1 METTAEAP
9 STVAGLNLA
18 ALVPWLQPRLPG
30 FEADVDVQ
38 RIDGGQSNPSWI
50 LRGADQAW
58 VLRAK
63 PAPKAALMPSAH
75 AIEREYT
82 VMQALQNSD
91 VPVPRMRVLCEDE
104 SVIGVAFYV
113 MDFVEGR
120 ILRDATLPGVPTTER
135 AAHYLEASRVLA
147 ALHRVDWQA
156 VGLQDFGRADGY
168 FGRLI
173 HRWTKQYRQGCNTEV
188 DGPAGGAQYPI
199 AAMEQLAAWL
209 PAHIPAGAD
218 DRAHTCITHGDF
230 RLENMIFHPTEP
242 RVVAVLD
249 WELST
254 LGHPLSD
261 LAYNCLAWHMPKGIL
276 RGYADQ
282 DLAALGIPSE
292 LDYVRHYCAQT
303 NGQRGLDSTAVLRDW
318 PFYLAFN
325 LFRLAAILH
334 GIGVRERAGTASSA
348 SAHEIS
354 AMAEPVAQWGW
365 AIAQG
370 KAPTY

>member
-30 FEADVDVQ
+30 FDADVDVQ

-75 AIEREYT
+75 AIEREYA

-120 ILRDATLPGVPTTER
+120 ILRDATLPGVPTPER

-156 VGLQDFGRADGY
+156 AGLARLWPGRWLLWPPDPPLDQAIPP
-168 FGRLI
+168 RL
-173 HRWTKQYRQGCNTEV
+173 
-188 DGPAGGAQYPI
+188 
-199 AAMEQLAAWL
+199 
-209 PAHIPAGAD
+209 
-218 DRAHTCITHGDF
+218 
-230 RLENMIFHPTEP
+230 
-242 RVVAVLD
+242 
-249 WELST
+249 
-254 LGHPLSD
+254 
-261 LAYNCLAWHMPKGIL
+261 
-276 RGYADQ
+276 
-282 DLAALGIPSE
+282 
-292 LDYVRHYCAQT
+292 
-303 NGQRGLDSTAVLRDW
+303 
-318 PFYLAFN
+318 
-325 LFRLAAILH
+325 
-334 GIGVRERAGTASSA
+334 
-348 SAHEIS
+348 
-354 AMAEPVAQWGW
+354 
-365 AIAQG
+365 
-370 KAPTY
+370 